1 MCAQVA
7 RQPCSDSSPD
17 PLRVAGF
24 AQIKVEPNRGEERDA
39 NFPRNLHNAAELL
52 LNLGDTPA
60 RTTDGATAPSPR
72 AMGGGNKDEAAHH

>member
-1 MCAQVA
+1 M
-7 RQPCSDSSPD
+7 
-17 PLRVAGF
+17 
-24 AQIKVEPNRGEERDA
+24 EPKAGEEKEA

-72 AMGGGNKDEAAHH
+72 ATGAGNKDEAAHR